1 MTFSELK
8 NGGEGKVKM
17 KSGFT
22 LLEVIVALLLVSI
35 LATGLLPA
43 LTSLAKASLNSELV
57 YATPSIA
64 QTTLAE
70 GEKPKNVY
78 TEKFG
83 VMVSSSSTTLGGMSV
98 STATVKTGE
107 YVYAIASLNAASALT
122 PPPSEQ
128 KNKNV
133 FTTPLNAS
141 ATTQATTV
149 QIQTTARTPFSPFPK
164 KYCTTCSLFGYLYS
178 INPKT
183 DKILIESKLLLGS
196 GILDAWV
203 TFRTSTPNVVILDMP
218 SAFLTS
224 GRIRFVYAPVNG
236 QSSTPSTPTTPV
248 LNTQCG
254 EKWPVEVNTNR
265 CFNILGGC
273 RFYLQARGPSDMYD
287 WAIYITGGQF
297 LSGTGEISIYG
308 SNGAVTATH
317 EIFETVYKPAVTST
331 TIKVPPNLLKW
342 ESITFNVGE
351 NTTVTVAV
359 SQQGMPTYTFQFNGP
374 LANAEIPL
382 GYLNLLPDNLVV
394 TFTVMPQ
401 NYWYSANVDNVSV
414 KYSVRK

>member
-43 LTSLAKASLNSELV
+43 LASLAKASLNSELI
-57 YATPSIA
+57 YATPAIA
-64 QTTLAE
+64 QTTLTV

-83 VMVSSSSTTLGGMSV
+83 VAVSSVTATLGGMSV
-98 STATVKTGE
+98 STATVKAGD
-107 YVYAIASLNAASALT
+107 YVYALASLDASAALK
-122 PPPSEQ
+122 PPNSEA
-128 KNKNV
+128 KDKGV
-133 FTTPLNAS
+133 FATPLVANQTS
-141 ATTQATTV
+141 ATTTV
-149 QIQTTARTPFSPFPK
+149 QIHTTAKTPFSPFPK
-164 KYCTTCSLFGYLYS
+164 KYCITCSLLGYLYS
-178 INPKT
+178 ISPQT
-183 DKILIESKLLLGS
+183 DKILIESRLLFGS
-196 GILDAWV
+196 GVLDAWV

-224 GRIRFVYAPVNG
+224 GKIRFVYTPVDG
-236 QSSTPSTPTTPV
+236 QSSTPTKPV
-248 LNTQCG
+248 LNTECG
-254 EKWPVEVNTNR
+254 DKWPAEVEKKN
-265 CFNILGGC
+265 CFNIFGGC

-287 WAIYITGGQF
+287 WAIYVTGGQF
-297 LSGTGEISIYG
+297 LSGSGEITIYG
-308 SNGAVTATH
+308 STGPVDATQV
-317 EIFETVYKPAVTST
+317 ISETVYKPVVTST
-331 TIKVPPNLLKW
+331 TIKAPTNLLKW

-351 NTTVTVAV
+351 NTTATVAI

-374 LANAEIPL
+374 MSNAEIPL
-382 GYLNLLPDNLVV
+382 SYLNLLPDKDLVV
-394 TFTVMPQ
+394 TFTVTPQ
-401 NYWYSANVDNVSV
+401 NYWYGASVDNVKV

>member
-1 MTFSELK
+1 
-8 NGGEGKVKM
+8 VKM

-107 YVYAIASLNAASALT
+107 YVYAIASLNASAALK
-122 PPPSEQ
+122 PPDSEP
-128 KNKNV
+128 KNKDV
-133 FTTPLNAS
+133 FATPLVANE
-141 ATTQATTV
+141 TTEATTV
-149 QIQTTARTPFSPFPK
+149 QIQTTATTDFRPFP
-164 KYCTTCSLFGYLYS
+164 KYCTTCRWFGYLYS

-183 DKILIESKLLLGS
+183 DKILIESWLPITRS
-196 GILDAWV
+196 GFLDAWV

-224 GRIRFVYAPVNG
+224 GKIRFVYTPVYG
-236 QSSTPSTPTTPV
+236 QSSTPTKPV
-248 LNTQCG
+248 LDTECG
-254 EKWPVEVNTNR
+254 DRWPVEVNTKS
-265 CFNILGGC
+265 CFNIFGGC

-287 WAIYITGGQF
+287 WAIYVTGGQF
-297 LSGTGEISIYG
+297 FSDSGEIEIYG
-308 SNGAVTATH
+308 STGTVNATQ
-317 EIFETVYKPAVTST
+317 EISETVYKPAVTST
-331 TIKVPPNLLKW
+331 TIKAPANLLKW
-342 ESITFNVGE
+342 ESITFNIGE
-351 NTTVTVAV
+351 NTTATVAV

-374 LANAEIPL
+374 MSNAEIPL
-382 GYLNLLPDNLVV
+382 SYLNLLPDKDLVV

-401 NYWYSANVDNVSV
+401 NYWYGASVDNVKV

>member
-149 QIQTTARTPFSPFPK
+149 EISTSTKTLFTPFP
-164 KYCTTCSLFGYLYS
+164 KYCTTCSIWGYLYK
-178 INPKT
+178 IKPDAN
-183 DKILIESKLLLGS
+183 KILIESRLIFGS

-224 GRIRFVYAPVNG
+224 GKIRFVYTPVYG
-236 QSSTPSTPTTPV
+236 QSSTPTKPV
-248 LNTQCG
+248 LDTECG
-254 EKWPVEVNTNR
+254 DRWPVEVNTNS

-273 RFYLQARGPSDMYD
+273 RFHLQARGPSDMYD
-287 WAIYITGGQF
+287 WAIYVTGGQF
-297 LSGTGEISIYG
+297 LSGSGEIKIYG
-308 SNGAVTATH
+308 STGPVAATQ

-331 TIKVPPNLLKW
+331 TIKAPANLLKW
-342 ESITFNVGE
+342 ESITFNIGE
-351 NTTVTVAV
+351 NTTATVAV

-374 LANAEIPL
+374 MSNAEIPL
-382 GYLNLLPDNLVV
+382 SYLNLLPDKDLVV

-401 NYWYSANVDNVSV
+401 NYWYGASVDNVKV

>member
-149 QIQTTARTPFSPFPK
+149 QIQTTATTPFTPFPE
-164 KYCTTCSLFGYLYS
+164 KYCTTCSIWGSLYKITQDPNQNNISIQSTLF
-178 INPKT
+178 
-183 DKILIESKLLLGS
+183 GS
-196 GILDAWV
+196 GILHAWV

-218 SAFLTS
+218 SALVTS
-224 GRIRFVYAPVNG
+224 ARIRFVYAPVNG
-236 QSSTPSTPTTPV
+236 QSSTPTKPV
-248 LNTQCG
+248 LDTECG
-254 EKWPVEVNTNR
+254 DKWPVEVKTNS

-273 RFYLQARGPSDMYD
+273 PFYLQARGPSDMYD
-287 WAIYITGGQF
+287 WAIYVTGGQL
-297 LSGTGEISIYG
+297 LSGSGTISIYG
-308 SNGAVTATH
+308 STGTVNATQ

-382 GYLNLLPDNLVV
+382 SYLNLLPDEDLVV

>member
-1 MTFSELK
+1 M
-8 NGGEGKVKM
+8 KM

-64 QTTLAE
+64 QTTLAV

-83 VMVSSSSTTLGGMSV
+83 VAVSSASTTLGGMSV
-98 STATVKTGE
+98 STATVKAGE
-107 YVYAIASLNAASALT
+107 YIYAIASLNASAALK
-122 PPPSEQ
+122 PPDSEP
-128 KNKNV
+128 KNKDV
-133 FTTPLNAS
+133 FATPLVANE
-141 ATTQATTV
+141 TTEATTV
-149 QIQTTARTPFSPFPK
+149 EISTSAKTLFTPFP
-164 KYCTTCSLFGYLYS
+164 KYCTTCSIWGYLYK
-178 INPKT
+178 IKPDAN
-183 DKILIESKLLLGS
+183 KILIESRLILGS

-224 GRIRFVYAPVNG
+224 GKIRFVYTPVYG

-248 LNTQCG
+248 LNTECG

-273 RFYLQARGPSDMYD
+273 RFHLQARGPSDMYD
-287 WAIYITGGQF
+287 WAIYVTGGQF
-297 LSGTGEISIYG
+297 LSGSGEIKIYG
-308 SNGAVTATH
+308 STGPVTATQ
-317 EIFETVYKPAVTST
+317 EISETVYKPAVTST
-331 TIKVPPNLLKW
+331 TIKAPANLLKW
-342 ESITFNVGE
+342 ESITFNIGE
-351 NTTVTVAV
+351 NTTATVAV

-374 LANAEIPL
+374 MSNAEIPL
-382 GYLNLLPDNLVV
+382 SYLNLLPDKDLVV

-401 NYWYSANVDNVSV
+401 NYWYGASVDNVKV

>member
-8 NGGEGKVKM
+8 NGGDGKVKM

-83 VMVSSSSTTLGGMSV
+83 VTVSSASTTLGGMSV
-98 STATVKTGE
+98 STATVKAGE
-107 YVYAIASLNAASALT
+107 YVYAIASLNASAALT

-141 ATTQATTV
+141 ATTQTTTV
-149 QIQTTARTPFSPFPK
+149 QIQTTATTPFIPFPK
-164 KYCTTCSLFGYLYS
+164 KYCTTCSLFGDLFYS
-178 INPKT
+178 INPET
-183 DKILIESKLLLGS
+183 DKILIKSKLGS

-203 TFRTSTPNVVILDMP
+203 TFRTSTPNVVIVDMP

-224 GRIRFVYAPVNG
+224 GKIRFVYMPVDG
-236 QSSTPSTPTTPV
+236 QSSTPTKPV
-248 LNTQCG
+248 LDTECG
-254 EKWPVEVNTNR
+254 DRWPVEVNTES
-265 CFNILGGC
+265 CFEIFGDC
-273 RFYLQARGPSDMYD
+273 RFYLQARGPNDMYD
-287 WAIYITGGQF
+287 WAIYLTGGQF
-297 LSGTGEISIYG
+297 LSGSGEINIYG
-308 SNGAVTATH
+308 STGLVNTTQ
-317 EIFETVYKPAVTST
+317 EISETVYRPAVTST
-331 TIKVPPNLLKW
+331 TIKAPANLLRW
-342 ESITFNVGE
+342 ESITFNIGE
-351 NTTVTVAV
+351 NTTATVAI
-359 SQQGMPTYTFQFNGP
+359 SQQGVPTYTFQFNGP
-374 LANAEIPL
+374 MSNAEIPL
-382 GYLNLLPDNLVV
+382 SYLNLLPDKDLVV
-394 TFTVMPQ
+394 TFTVTPQ
-401 NYWYSANVDNVSV
+401 NYWYGASVDKVKV

>member
-83 VMVSSSSTTLGGMSV
+83 VTVSSASTTLGGMSV
-98 STATVKTGE
+98 STATVKAGE
-107 YVYAIASLNAASALT
+107 YIYAIASLNAASALT

-149 QIQTTARTPFSPFPK
+149 QIQTTASTPFSPFPK
-164 KYCTTCSLFGYLYS
+164 KYCTTCSWFGYLFYS
-178 INPKT
+178 INPET
-183 DKILIESKLLLGS
+183 DKILIESELGS

-218 SAFLTS
+218 SALVTS
-224 GRIRFVYAPVNG
+224 ARIRFVYTPVYG
-236 QSSTPSTPTTPV
+236 QSSTPTKPV
-248 LNTQCG
+248 LDTECG
-254 EKWPVEVNTNR
+254 EKWPVEVKTKS

-273 RFYLQARGPSDMYD
+273 RFYLQARGPSDMYH
-287 WAIYITGGQF
+287 WAIYVKGGQ
-297 LSGTGEISIYG
+297 LVSGGEIKIYG
-308 SNGAVTATH
+308 STGPVTATQ

-331 TIKVPPNLLKW
+331 TIKAPANLLKW
-342 ESITFNVGE
+342 ESITFNIEE
-351 NTTVTVAV
+351 NTTATVAV

-374 LANAEIPL
+374 MSNAEIPL
-382 GYLNLLPDNLVV
+382 SYLNLLPDKDLVV

-401 NYWYSANVDNVSV
+401 NYWYGASVDNVKV

>member
-1 MTFSELK
+1 M
-8 NGGEGKVKM
+8 KM

-141 ATTQATTV
+141 ETTQATTV
-149 QIQTTARTPFSPFPK
+149 QIQTTARTPFSPFPE

-183 DKILIESKLLLGS
+183 DKILIESKLPFGS

-236 QSSTPSTPTTPV
+236 QSSTPTTPV
-248 LNTQCG
+248 LNTECG
-254 EKWPVEVNTNR
+254 EKWPVEVNKKS

-273 RFYLQARGPSDMYD
+273 RFHLQARGPSDMYD
-287 WAIYITGGQF
+287 WAIYVTGGQF
-297 LSGTGEISIYG
+297 LSGSGEITIYG
-308 SNGAVTATH
+308 STGPVDATQV
-317 EIFETVYKPAVTST
+317 ISETVYKPVVTST
-331 TIKVPPNLLKW
+331 TIKAPTNLLKW

-351 NTTVTVAV
+351 NTTATVAI

-374 LANAEIPL
+374 MSNAEIPL
-382 GYLNLLPDNLVV
+382 SYLNLLPDKDLVV

-401 NYWYSANVDNVSV
+401 NYWYGASVDNVKV

>member
-1 MTFSELK
+1 M
-8 NGGEGKVKM
+8 KM

-149 QIQTTARTPFSPFPK
+149 QIQTTATTPFSPFPEK
-164 KYCTTCSLFGYLYS
+164 CTTCRSGPLYS
-178 INPKT
+178 KVNPKT
-183 DKILIESKLLLGS
+183 DKILIESKLL
-196 GILDAWV
+196 LDAWV

-224 GRIRFVYAPVNG
+224 GKIRFVYTPVYG

-248 LNTQCG
+248 LNTECG

-273 RFYLQARGPSDMYD
+273 RFHLQARGPSDMYD
-287 WAIYITGGQF
+287 WAIYVTGGQF
-297 LSGTGEISIYG
+297 LSGSGEIKIYG
-308 SNGAVTATH
+308 STGPVTATQ
-317 EIFETVYKPAVTST
+317 EISETVYKPAVTST
-331 TIKVPPNLLKW
+331 TIKAPANLLKW
-342 ESITFNVGE
+342 ESITFNIGE
-351 NTTVTVAV
+351 NTTATVAV

-374 LANAEIPL
+374 MSNAEIPL
-382 GYLNLLPDNLVV
+382 SYLNLLPDKDLVV

-401 NYWYSANVDNVSV
+401 NYWYGASVDNVKV

>member
-141 ATTQATTV
+141 ATTQTTTV
-149 QIQTTARTPFSPFPK
+149 QIQTTATTPFSPFPK

-183 DKILIESKLLLGS
+183 DKILIESKLPFGS

-203 TFRTSTPNVVILDMP
+203 TFWTSTPNVVILDMP

-224 GRIRFVYAPVNG
+224 GKIRFVYMPVDG
-236 QSSTPSTPTTPV
+236 QSSTPTKPV
-248 LNTQCG
+248 LDTECG
-254 EKWPVEVNTNR
+254 DRWPVEVNTKS
-265 CFNILGGC
+265 CFRILGGC

-287 WAIYITGGQF
+287 WAIYVTGGQF
-297 LSGTGEISIYG
+297 FSEGKINIYG
-308 SNGAVTATH
+308 STGTVNATQ
-317 EIFETVYKPAVTST
+317 EISETVYKPAVTST
-331 TIKVPPNLLKW
+331 TVKAPANLLRW
-342 ESITFNVGE
+342 ESITFNIGE
-351 NTTVTVAV
+351 NTTATVAI
-359 SQQGMPTYTFQFNGP
+359 SQQGVPTYTFQFNGP
-374 LANAEIPL
+374 MSNAEIPL
-382 GYLNLLPDNLVV
+382 SYLNLLPDKDLVV
-394 TFTVMPQ
+394 TFTVTPQ
-401 NYWYSANVDNVSV
+401 NYWYEASVDKVKV